1 MGPPGRGK
9 QGPPWAS
16 RRLPARCSEA
26 AESMP
31 VSWGGSHRHGTLSR
45 PGSEPGREGPVGAG
59 CGPGCVL
66 GHTSTTAHRPSCT
79 AEGGQRL
86 QTVHAKVGQ
95 WGHTTG
101 TRLQLVGSSLHSLP
115 EPTPATVRGCSH
127 SPDLCCAHRSLSPG
141 TSSAAGLW
149 RQLGGAA
156 AGSGG
161 CALRVSPSAPRG
173 FSDPRLP
180 CSRTATWTKSWVHS
194 QVTVWVLVQVFLLGT
209 QTGTR
214 LF

>member
-1 MGPPGRGK
+1 
-9 QGPPWAS
+9 
-16 RRLPARCSEA
+16 
-26 AESMP
+26 MP

-161 CALRVSPSAPRG
+161 CALRVRTMGAPLHPRASQTRGCPAPGLPPGQRAGSTHRSPFGSWFR
-173 FSDPRLP
+173 FSCLELRQGHV
-180 CSRTATWTKSWVHS
+180 CFRCAS
-194 QVTVWVLVQVFLLGT
+194 LL
-209 QTGTR
+209 
-214 LF
+214 